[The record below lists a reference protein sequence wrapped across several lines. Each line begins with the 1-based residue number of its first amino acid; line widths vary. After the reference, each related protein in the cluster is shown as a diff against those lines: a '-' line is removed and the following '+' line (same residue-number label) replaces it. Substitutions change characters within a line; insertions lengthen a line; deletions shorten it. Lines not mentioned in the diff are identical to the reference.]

1 MWYVELSFSFATHFK
16 AIFDSQFSTFLG
28 NYMLTILVSIM
39 VSLAIEIPGLNI
51 DELLFQD
58 SHESDSNNNDDS
70 IVHDYG
76 TKFSLPPMIT
86 K

>member
-1 MWYVELSFSFATHFK
+1 MWYVEFSFPFATHFK
-16 AIFDSQFSTFLG
+16 VIFDSQFSTFLG

-39 VSLAIEIPGLNI
+39 ASLAIEIPGLNI

-70 IVHDYG
+70 IVHDCG